1 MAGTPSEP
9 PVAGPGAEASAT
21 GPGGDTFLFSGY
33 ARLPQDVS
41 HQAVY
46 KRVGIVVEVDR
57 SGSVVSASTTLIMPT
72 ANEFLSRLLLG
83 HNVVSGRDEIERAV
97 RYRYRGHSQGALISA
112 LRKVYE
118 AVDQSPLTTA

>member
-9 PVAGPGAEASAT
+9 QVGNSGEGASVT

-72 ANEFLSRLLLG
+72 ANEFLSQLLLG

-112 LRKVYE
+112 LRKIYE
-118 AVDQSPLTTA
+118 AVDQSPLVGA